1 MNLIRLG
8 EDLCSRLHVGGDTAN
23 MAVATSFKPY
33 GIPSKNTISYTM
45 NLIRLGGD
53 LCSRLHVGGDT
64 ANILLCQGFVG
75 QVAVATSFKPYGIP
89 SKNTIS
95 YTIKLRIF
103 ELNIQS

>member
-8 EDLCSRLHVGGDTAN
+8 VDLCSRLHVGGDTAN

-53 LCSRLHVGGDT
+53 
-64 ANILLCQGFVG
+64 
-75 QVAVATSFKPYGIP
+75 
-89 SKNTIS
+89 
-95 YTIKLRIF
+95 
-103 ELNIQS
+103 

>member
-1 MNLIRLG
+1 MGEWHCCELNRLRR
-8 EDLCSRLHVGGDTAN
+8 DLCSRLHVGGDTAN

-64 ANILLCQGFVG
+64 ANM
-75 QVAVATSFKPYGIP
+75 AVATSFKPYGIP
-89 SKNTIS
+89 
-95 YTIKLRIF
+95 
-103 ELNIQS
+103 